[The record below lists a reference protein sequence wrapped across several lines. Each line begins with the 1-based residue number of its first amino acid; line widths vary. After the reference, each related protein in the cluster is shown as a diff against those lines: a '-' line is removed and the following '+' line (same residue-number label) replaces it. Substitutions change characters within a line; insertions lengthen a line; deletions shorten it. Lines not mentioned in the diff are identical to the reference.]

1 MNPEMI
7 LGWAYLIV
15 RIALFGGILYVA
27 VREIRRLSKQ
37 QDDPEEGEE

>member
-1 MNPEMI
+1 MI

-27 VREIRRLSKQ
+27 VREIRRLGKQ
-37 QDDPEEGEE
+37 TDDRDENEE

>member
-15 RIALFGGILYVA
+15 RIVLFGGIIYVA
-27 VREIRRLSKQ
+27 VREIKRYRVNQ
-37 QDDPEEGEE
+37 EDDPDE